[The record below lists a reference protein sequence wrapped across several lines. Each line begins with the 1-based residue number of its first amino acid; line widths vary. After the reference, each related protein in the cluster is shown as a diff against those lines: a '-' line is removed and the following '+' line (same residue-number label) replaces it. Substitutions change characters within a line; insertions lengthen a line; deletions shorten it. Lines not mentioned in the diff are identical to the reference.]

1 MWVLFAF
8 SHSIAHHILVHIH
21 IIYCNDFFIPFL
33 NIQWITEGRTQKVGE
48 SKCGGP
54 SRAIGVE
61 MGGEQVNWG

>member
-8 SHSIAHHILVHIH
+8 NHSIAHDILVHIR
-21 IIYCNDFFIPFL
+21 CNDFFIPFL
-33 NIQWITEGRTQKVGE
+33 NIQWITEGGTQRVGE
-48 SKCGGP
+48 SNCGGP